1 MAFQSM
7 AISDT
12 SSLKARH
19 RAARAAFRRD
29 IAEQLHTL
37 GGDVTGN
44 GEHLAVELPGG
55 EGLRVV
61 VGFNEDTAGREG
73 WSEWLQLR
81 IETPDWAEARLTL
94 GWTQAD
100 DDASRLALYEKL
112 TDVSLPPGKR
122 GLNTEAN
129 AREGDY
135 ARADA
140 VRALRDELAG
150 AGRGRVLSLAV
161 VPVPALR
168 VPAVTGQQ
176 AQTERQP
183 VVLDAE
189 FVPAG
194 ESAGGTPGRTPS
206 PAELRELLI
215 AEIFAAMQ
223 HELLSKEAG
232 LKGTGALP
240 AAKAHFIEAGEWAML
255 GVAYAVDAVTSRT
268 AIASFIP
275 GTASWIYGLVGPVLI
290 GGLSSLAKS
299 KIDKG
304 VALGLMASWA
314 LAVGWVTASDKE
326 YLDAAQAWFPKSE
339 DVAAQREALS
349 IARLDRDAAEKEG
362 AQLEGKP
369 AGSVTAAIAEARRRW
384 QAQELEK
391 SAKAEKAEAAAK
403 LEAAKAK
410 SKAARDRVVREEG
423 KLERALLGDGS
434 RKEAWYAL
442 FAIFTVINFVGP
454 YGIGR
459 VIEKWRRD
467 HGAAKAS
474 AQESHYARAGA
485 KILRENRPAQKAR
498 AMQLFGPAVEKL
510 MERGVTA
517 ELLNAVDGADV
528 SAAAAERL
536 DRSVN
541 PQKFR
546 PRLRLWG
553 ASQS

>member
-1 MAFQSM
+1 M
-7 AISDT
+7 AIPNP
-12 SSLKARH
+12 SSLKERL
-19 RAARAAFRRD
+19 RAASAAFRHD
-29 IAEQLHTL
+29 IAEQLRSF
-37 GGDVTGN
+37 GGNVIDG
-44 GEHLAVELPGG
+44 GERLAVELPDAAG
-55 EGLRVV
+55 EGFRVV
-61 VGFNEDTAGREG
+61 VGFNEDGVGRTG
-73 WSEWLQLR
+73 WGEWLQLR
-81 IETPDWAEARLTL
+81 VETADGGWPVLTL
-94 GWTQAD
+94 GWVVND
-100 DDASRLALYEKL
+100 DDAARLALYERL
-112 TDVSLPPGKR
+112 TAGNLPAGQR
-122 GLNTEAN
+122 GLNAEADV
-129 AREGDY
+129 REGRY
-135 ARADA
+135 ARSDA
-140 VRALRDELAG
+140 VRALRTELSAAAG
-150 AGRGRVLSLAV
+150 NAPSRAV
-161 VPVPALR
+161 VRLVASREPVAAVELVERAEPAS
-168 VPAVTGQQ
+168 
-176 AQTERQP
+176 
-183 VVLDAE
+183 VVNAE
-189 FVPAG
+189 FAPAG
-194 ESAGGTPGRTPS
+194 GSTGGTAGRTPS

-232 LKGTGALP
+232 LKGSGALP

-268 AIASFIP
+268 AIGSFIP

-304 VALGLMASWA
+304 VALGLMTSWA

-349 IARLDRDAAEKEG
+349 IARLDRDAAEKEE
-362 AQLEGKP
+362 AQLESKP

-391 SAKAEKAEAAAK
+391 SAKAEKVEAAAK

-410 SKAARDRVVREEG
+410 SKASRARVVREEG

-474 AQESHYARAGA
+474 AQEGHYARAGA
-485 KILRENRPAQKAR
+485 KILRENRPAKSTRDAALWPGSR
-498 AMQLFGPAVEKL
+498 EAHR
-510 MERGVTA
+510 ERGS
-517 ELLNAVDGADV
+517 G
-528 SAAAAERL
+528 
-536 DRSVN
+536 
-541 PQKFR
+541 
-546 PRLRLWG
+546 
-553 ASQS
+553 

>member
-7 AISDT
+7 AISGPF
-12 SSLKARH
+12 SLKARL
-19 RAARAAFRRD
+19 RAARAAFRGD
-29 IAEQLHTL
+29 IAKQLRAL
-37 GGDVTGN
+37 GGDVTDN

-61 VGFNEDTAGREG
+61 VGFNEDAAGREG

-94 GWTQAD
+94 GWTQAN

-122 GLNTEAN
+122 GLNTKAN
-129 AREGDY
+129 VREGAY

-150 AGRGRVLSLAV
+150 AGRGPVLSLAV
-161 VPVPALR
+161 MPAPALR
-168 VPAVTGQQ
+168 VPAAAGQYAQ
-176 AQTERQP
+176 AGRQP

-189 FVPAG
+189 FAPAG
-194 ESAGGTPGRTPS
+194 GAPGRTPS
-206 PAELRELLI
+206 PTELRELLI

-232 LKGTGALP
+232 LKGSGALP
-240 AAKAHFIEAGEWAML
+240 TAKAHFIEAGEWAML
-255 GVAYAVDAVTSRT
+255 GVAYAVDAITSRT
-268 AIASFIP
+268 AIGSFIP

-304 VALGLMASWA
+304 VALGLMTSWA

-339 DVAAQREALS
+339 EVAAQRGALS
-349 IARLDRDAAEKEG
+349 IARLDRDAAEKEE

-369 AGSVTAAIAEARRRW
+369 AGSVTAAIAEARKRW
-384 QAQELEK
+384 QAQELER

-403 LEAAKAK
+403 LEAAKAR
-410 SKAARDRVVREEG
+410 SKAARERVVREEG

-474 AQESHYARAGA
+474 AQESHYERAGA
-485 KILRENRPAQKAR
+485 KILRENRPAQKAL

-517 ELLNAVDGADV
+517 ELLNAVDGAEV

-553 ASQS
+553 ASKS

>member
-1 MAFQSM
+1 M
-7 AISDT
+7 AISDP
-12 SSLKARH
+12 SSLKARL
-19 RAARAAFRRD
+19 RAARATFQDD
-29 IAEQLHTL
+29 IAKQLGAL

-44 GEHLAVELPGG
+44 GEHLAVELPRS

-61 VGFNEDTAGREG
+61 VGFNEDAAGREG

-81 IETPDWAEARLTL
+81 IETPDCSEARLTL

-112 TDVSLPPGKR
+112 TDASLPPGKR
-122 GLNTEAN
+122 GLNAEADV
-129 AREGDY
+129 REGDY

-140 VRALRDELAG
+140 VRALQDELAST
-150 AGRGRVLSLAV
+150 GRGLVPSLV
-161 VPVPALR
+161 VMPVPALR
-168 VPAVTGQQ
+168 VPAIAGQR
-176 AQTERQP
+176 AEAARQP

-189 FVPAG
+189 FAPAG
-194 ESAGGTPGRTPS
+194 GSTGGTLGRTPS
-206 PAELRELLI
+206 PAELKELLI

-232 LKGTGALP
+232 LKGSGALP
-240 AAKAHFIEAGEWAML
+240 TAKAHFIEAGEWAML
-255 GVAYAVDAVTSRT
+255 GVAYAVDAMTSGT

-275 GTASWIYGLVGPVLI
+275 GTASWIYGLIGPVLI

-304 VALGLMASWA
+304 VALGLMTSWA
-314 LAVGWVTASDKE
+314 LAVGWVTSSDKE
-326 YLDAAQAWFPKSE
+326 YLAAAQAWFPKSE
-339 DVAAQREALS
+339 EVAAQREALS
-349 IARLDRDAAEKEG
+349 IARLDRAAAEKDE
-362 AQLEGKP
+362 AQLDGKP
-369 AGSVTAAIAEARRRW
+369 VGSVTAAIAGAHRRW
-384 QAQELEK
+384 QAQELER

-403 LEAAKAK
+403 LEAARTK
-410 SKAARDRVVREEG
+410 SKAARERVVREEG

-459 VIEKWRRD
+459 VIEKWRLD
-467 HGAAKAS
+467 HGAAKAL
-474 AQESHYARAGA
+474 AQEGHYAREEA
-485 KILRENRPAQKAR
+485 KVLRENRPAQKAR

-510 MERGVTA
+510 MERGVAA
-517 ELLNAVDGADV
+517 ELLNAVDGAEV

-541 PQKFR
+541 AHKFR

>member
-1 MAFQSM
+1 M
-7 AISDT
+7 
-12 SSLKARH
+12 
-19 RAARAAFRRD
+19 
-29 IAEQLHTL
+29 AEQLRAL

-61 VGFNEDTAGREG
+61 VGFNEDASGREG
-73 WSEWLQLR
+73 WSEWLELR
-81 IETPDWAEARLTL
+81 IETPDWSEARLTL

-112 TDVSLPPGKR
+112 TDASLSPEQR
-122 GLNTEAN
+122 GLNAEAN
-129 AREGDY
+129 VREGDY
-135 ARADA
+135 ARANA
-140 VRALRDELAG
+140 VRALCDELAS
-150 AGRGRVLSLAV
+150 AGRGLVPSLAMM
-161 VPVPALR
+161 PVPALR
-168 VPAVTGQQ
+168 APATVQH
-176 AQTERQP
+176 ALAERQP

-189 FVPAG
+189 FAPAG
-194 ESAGGTPGRTPS
+194 GSAGGSPGRTPS
-206 PAELRELLI
+206 LAELRELLI

-232 LKGTGALP
+232 LKGSGALP

-275 GTASWIYGLVGPVLI
+275 GTSSWIYGLIGPVLI

-304 VALGLMASWA
+304 VALGLMTSWA

-339 DVAAQREALS
+339 EVAAQREALS
-349 IARLDRDAAEKEG
+349 IARLDRDAAEKEE

-369 AGSVTAAIAEARRRW
+369 AGSVTAAIAEARKRW
-384 QAQELEK
+384 QAQELER

-403 LEAAKAK
+403 LEAAKAR
-410 SKAARDRVVREEG
+410 SKAARERVVREEG

-467 HGAAKAS
+467 HGVAKTS
-474 AQESHYARAGA
+474 AQEGHYARAEA

-510 MERGVTA
+510 VERGVAA
-517 ELLNAVDGADV
+517 ELLNAVDGTDV